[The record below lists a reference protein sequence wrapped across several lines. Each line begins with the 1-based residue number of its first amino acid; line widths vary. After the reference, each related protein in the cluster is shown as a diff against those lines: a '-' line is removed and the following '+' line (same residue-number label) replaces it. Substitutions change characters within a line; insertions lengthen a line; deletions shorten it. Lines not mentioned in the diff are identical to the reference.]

1 LADGLGF
8 PWEMMIGYSPNR
20 EFTDALSL
28 TLNLLTQNDEATIIA
43 SPQVLAQDGKE
54 AEIKVTTE
62 EYFQI
67 TSEAGAF
74 LRADLEKIET
84 GTILRITPQVGG
96 DGKLTLDMNI
106 EVSDVVAR
114 GKENL
119 PVISRRTA
127 RSTVQI
133 ESGGTA
139 AIAGLLDSRS
149 QFGKAGVPG
158 ASGLPLLGR
167 AFRTDTL
174 NHQARQVAV
183 FVTAT
188 SVDPDESRLGSAKV
202 GPHVATVNTEVY
214 RQELQAA
221 LDALNVGR

>member
-1 LADGLGF
+1 
-8 PWEMMIGYSPNR
+8 
-20 EFTDALSL
+20 
-28 TLNLLTQNDEATIIA
+28 LNLLTQNDEATIIA
-43 SPQVLAQDGKE
+43 NPQVLAQDGKE

-67 TSEAGAF
+67 TSSSAVFAT
-74 LRADLEKIET
+74 ADLQKIET
-84 GTILRITPQVGG
+84 GTILHITPQVGPNG
-96 DGKLTLDMNI
+96 ELTLDMNI

-119 PVISRRTA
+119 PVISRRIA
-127 RSTVQI
+127 HSTVQI

-139 AIAGLLDSRS
+139 AVAGLVDTRA
-149 QFGKAGVPG
+149 QFGKAGIPG
-158 ASGLPLLGR
+158 ASSLPLLGH

-188 SVDPDESRLGSAKV
+188 CVDPDDTTLGSAKNLASPLPSV
-202 GPHVATVNTEVY
+202 DQSTY
-214 RQELQAA
+214 RQQLKLA
-221 LDALNVGR
+221 LDKLETVH